1 MVAVTTA
8 SNSGVNEEG
17 ANSRKSH
24 RRASPPLPYNGLD
37 SCPLQYSMLDWAR
50 VKRAARLAFL
60 ILVTLTFFSTLALG
74 QGGPPFRSDDPDTPG
89 NKNWEIN
96 TVLIG
101 ERNPS
106 QGDYEAPNIDLNY
119 GLGNKIQL
127 KYEVPLSIEESRG
140 PAGHVGAGLGDSL
153 LGIKWRFYAHHPKSE
168 DKATTVKPESSFGI
182 STYPQLLLSNPTSSV
197 RRGIVDPGPQFLA
210 PVEVNA
216 RIGPIRMSGEVGYWI
231 TNKHLSDSW
240 IRGVIAGHEFKNKT
254 ELYLELFDQ
263 AATRGMGGNPRI
275 RESTL
280 GIGCRRKMT
289 KDGSIWFLAMAGR
302 SVVPV
307 TPTNGQPS
315 WIATLGLQFLSGRK
329 RRTSVD

>member
-1 MVAVTTA
+1 MLAWIRVQHAA
-8 SNSGVNEEG
+8 SF
-17 ANSRKSH
+17 
-24 RRASPPLPYNGLD
+24 L
-37 SCPLQYSMLDWAR
+37 C
-50 VKRAARLAFL
+50 L
-60 ILVTLTFFSTLALG
+60 ILAALAGFSTPALG

-96 TVLIG
+96 TVLNG

-106 QGDYEAPNIDLNY
+106 QGDYEAPNIDINY

-140 PAGHVGAGLGDSL
+140 PSGHVAAGLGNSL
-153 LGIKWRFYAHHPKSE
+153 LGVKLRFYAHHPKTP
-168 DKATTVKPESSFGI
+168 DPVTGGKAESIFGV

-210 PVEVNA
+210 PLEVNA

-240 IRGVIAGHEFKNKT
+240 IRGVIVGHEFRNKT
-254 ELYLELFDQ
+254 ELYMELFDQ
-263 AATRGMGGNPRI
+263 DATRGIGGNPRL

-280 GIGCRRKMT
+280 GVGCRRRLT
-289 KDGSIWFLAMAGR
+289 GDGSVWFLAMAGR
-302 SVVPV
+302 SLV
-307 TPTNGQPS
+307 TPTLTNGQPS
-315 WIATLGLQFLSGRK
+315 WIASVGFQLLSGRK